1 MKKFGG
7 LVLFIFGILLI
18 CQVSAA
24 DESNWGNI
32 DWMQFKGTQLNVLA
46 TSMPVSE
53 VYKSKIAEFEELT
66 GIKVNFELLNDVDRK
81 KKQLV
86 DYASGMG
93 EYDVANV
100 GFSNREEFAQPGYME
115 SLQPYLDN
123 PKLTDKDWYK
133 IDDYPKDVLAGGIS
147 GDKLVMIPFT
157 AEYFLLWYR
166 KDIFSL
172 LNLTPPKTPT
182 ELKDIAAK
190 LEAARKDGKIEEFAF
205 IERTMSGASEGG
217 WNLFCTAHRLGFDF
231 VDFKDMVSYTNTPM
245 GIEIMSFYTN
255 LCKQY
260 GPPGSANWTWT
271 DIGAAAAQGKLAMV
285 VGGNASYAYLEDKN
299 TSKVAGKMGYV
310 PPPMENG
317 KDPLWIWGW
326 AINAKSKNKEA
337 AWLLVQWLTSPNLIT
352 EMAPL
357 YGCPARK
364 SVYLLPEY
372 IEAMPSQ
379 EFIDSQLWMMENGID
394 PDTQFLLT
402 PMYGEVA
409 DLVSK
414 EMNAVVAG
422 IKTVEQAC
430 QDAEAALVKIGFKTS
445 VQ

>member
-1 MKKFGG
+1 MKK
-7 LVLFIFGILLI
+7 LGILVFLI
-18 CQVSAA
+18 TGVLLISQVVLAA
-24 DESNWGNI
+24 ESNWGNI

-46 TSMPVSE
+46 TSMPVAE
-53 VYKSKIAEFEELT
+53 VYKSKIAEFEQLT

-115 SLQPYLDN
+115 PLQTYLDN
-123 PKLTDKDWYK
+123 PQLTDQEWYN
-133 IDDYPKDVLAGGIS
+133 IDDYPKDVLAAGIS

-157 AEYFLLWYR
+157 AEYFLLWYV
-166 KDIFSL
+166 KDVFDQL
-172 LNLTPPKTPT
+172 GLTPPKTPS
-182 ELKDIAAK
+182 ELKSVAAQIDQ
-190 LEAARKDGKIEEFAF
+190 ARKDGKIEQYAF

-217 WNLFCTAHRLGFDF
+217 WNLFCTAHRMGFDF
-231 VDFKDMVSYTNTPM
+231 VDFKEMISYANTPK
-245 GIEIMSFYTN
+245 GIEIMSYYTD
-255 LCKQY
+255 LCIQY
-260 GPPGSANWTWT
+260 GPPGSASWTWT
-271 DIGAAAAQGKLAMV
+271 DIGAAFTQGKLAMA
-285 VGGNASYAYLEDKN
+285 VGGNASYAYLEDKTN
-299 TSKVAGKMGYV
+299 SKVAGKVGYA

-326 AINAKSKNKEA
+326 AINTKSKNKEA
-337 AWLLVQWLTSPNLIT
+337 AWLLVQWLTSPNLIA

-364 SVYLLPEY
+364 SVYSLPEY

-379 EFIDSQLWMMENGID
+379 QFIDSQLWMMENGID
-394 PDTQFLLT
+394 PYTQFVLT

-422 IKTVEQAC
+422 IKTSEQAC
-430 QDAEAALVKIGFKTS
+430 QDADAALVKIGFKS
-445 VQ
+445 AAQ

>member
-1 MKKFGG
+1 VKK
-7 LVLFIFGILLI
+7 LGILVFLI
-18 CQVSAA
+18 TGVLLISQVVLAA
-24 DESNWGNI
+24 ESNWGNI

-46 TSMPVSE
+46 TSMPVAE
-53 VYKSKIAEFEELT
+53 VYKSKIAEFEQLT

-115 SLQPYLDN
+115 PLQTYLDN
-123 PKLTDKDWYK
+123 PQLTDQEWYN
-133 IDDYPKDVLAGGIS
+133 IDDYPKDVLAAGIS

-157 AEYFLLWYR
+157 AEYFLLWYV
-166 KDIFSL
+166 KDVFDQL
-172 LNLTPPKTPT
+172 GLTPPKTPS
-182 ELKDIAAK
+182 ELKSVAAQIDQ
-190 LEAARKDGKIEEFAF
+190 ARKDGKIEQYAF

-217 WNLFCTAHRLGFDF
+217 WNLFCTAHRMGFDF
-231 VDFKDMVSYTNTPM
+231 VDFKEMISYANTPK
-245 GIEIMSFYTN
+245 GIEIMSYYTD
-255 LCKQY
+255 LCIQY
-260 GPPGSANWTWT
+260 GPPGSASWTWT
-271 DIGAAAAQGKLAMV
+271 DIGAAFTQGKLAMA
-285 VGGNASYAYLEDKN
+285 VGGNASYAYLEDKTN
-299 TSKVAGKMGYV
+299 SKVAGKVGYA

-326 AINAKSKNKEA
+326 AINTKSKNKEA
-337 AWLLVQWLTSPNLIT
+337 AWLLVQWLTSPNLIA

-364 SVYLLPEY
+364 SVYSLPEY

-379 EFIDSQLWMMENGID
+379 QFIDSQLWMMENGID
-394 PDTQFLLT
+394 PYTQFVLT

-422 IKTVEQAC
+422 IKTSEQAC
-430 QDAEAALVKIGFKTS
+430 QDADAALVKIGFKS
-445 VQ
+445 AAQ